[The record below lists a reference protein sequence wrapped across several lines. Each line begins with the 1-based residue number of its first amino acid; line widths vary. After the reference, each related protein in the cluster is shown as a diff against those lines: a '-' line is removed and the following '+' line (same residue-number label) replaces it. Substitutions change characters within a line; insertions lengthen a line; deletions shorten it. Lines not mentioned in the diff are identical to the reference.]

1 MKWWERCRL
10 PTLKNAGSHQN
21 VLGDHTVDINLWGFR
36 VTRVILCRMEYK
48 SATTWF
54 VVPRSVVKVNQKY
67 IDEWQVVVSLAN
79 VGGQKRD
86 NQIEIIDNHSAFG
99 RSRVTLSS
107 FKTEIEAKH
116 FYDYMNTCISRFMFL
131 MTDEALTS
139 LEKKVPDLGKY
150 DNHSLATFSKDP
162 NERMHSL
169 IGLSQ
174 DEISHVENKVSN
186 LRH

>member
-1 MKWWERCRL
+1 
-10 PTLKNAGSHQN
+10 
-21 VLGDHTVDINLWGFR
+21 
-36 VTRVILCRMEYK
+36 MEYK
-48 SATTWF
+48 GATTWF

-79 VGGQKRD
+79 AGGQKRD

-107 FKTEIEAKH
+107 FKTEIEAKC
-116 FYDYMNTCISRFMFL
+116 FYDYMNTCIAKFMFL
-131 MTDEALTS
+131 MTDEALAS
-139 LEKKVPDLGKY
+139 VGKKVPDLGKY
-150 DNHSLATFSKDP
+150 DNDHLVAFSKDL
-162 NERMHSL
+162 NEQMHSL

-174 DEISHVENKVSN
+174 DEISYVENKVSN